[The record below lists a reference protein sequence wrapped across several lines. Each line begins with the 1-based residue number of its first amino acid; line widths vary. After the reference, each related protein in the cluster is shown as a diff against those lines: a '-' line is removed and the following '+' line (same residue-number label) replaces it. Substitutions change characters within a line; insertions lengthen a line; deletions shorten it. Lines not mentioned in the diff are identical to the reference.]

1 MVVAVVIA
9 SVLAL
14 AFVVTQIARPLL
26 TGPIASITFHQSK
39 AVPDYDGSTYEI
51 TDAAKLAEFAALS
64 EKHLAIPEL
73 VSLSNITRGCTGGT
87 STTAEIAY
95 TSGRVGTLQIYT
107 CGESGTIYGGFLT
120 EATSLLSSWKQPDA

>member
-9 SVLAL
+9 SLLAI

-39 AVPDYDGSTYEI
+39 AVPNYDGSTYRI
-51 TDAAKLAEFAALS
+51 TDEARLAEFAELS
-64 EKHLAIPEL
+64 EQQLAIPEL
-73 VSLSNITRGCTGGT
+73 VSLSNLASGCTGGT
-87 STTAEIAY
+87 STSADIEY
-95 TSGRVGTLQIYT
+95 TSGRVGTLQIYR
-107 CGESGTIYGGFLT
+107 CGENDGLYGSFVD